1 MTNIFKG
8 WRKNDT
14 FWMLSLF
21 GTAIGAGVLFL
32 PIGVG
37 TAGILGIIMIL
48 ILALPTTFFAHR
60 GLSRFVL
67 SAKND
72 GDDITDVV
80 EQHFG
85 FKIGL
90 LFTIIYF
97 FSIYPILLVYSV
109 SITNTVSKFITD
121 QMHMQTPPRWLLSLV
136 LVGILI
142 GIARFGTSLITKV
155 MSGLAFPF
163 IIVIVLFSFYL
174 IPHWNGAI
182 LSTFSSSV
190 SGGHLVGTLGNLWL
204 LIPVMIFSFNHSP
217 IISSFSVAE
226 RKEYSGEG
234 KDKVDKKISTILLS
248 AETLMV
254 IVAMFFVISCTLALT
269 PDQILEAKN
278 ENVSILD
285 YVATAF
291 NNPIIKYVSPVIA
304 FIAIAKSFLGHYL
317 GTSEGLR
324 GIIRKMEEK
333 SNKTLS
339 SRTVSTIVDLVLLL
353 SAWIVAWVNPSIMG
367 MIETIIGPIIAFI
380 LFLMPMYA
388 IHKSPKLQQYAGKH
402 SNVFVVVIGLIAVSG
417 ILFNIIKLFI

>member
-109 SITNTVSKFITD
+109 SITNTVSKFISD
-121 QMHMQTPPRWLLSLV
+121 QM
-136 LVGILI
+136 
-142 GIARFGTSLITKV
+142 
-155 MSGLAFPF
+155 
-163 IIVIVLFSFYL
+163 
-174 IPHWNGAI
+174 
-182 LSTFSSSV
+182 
-190 SGGHLVGTLGNLWL
+190 
-204 LIPVMIFSFNHSP
+204 
-217 IISSFSVAE
+217 
-226 RKEYSGEG
+226 
-234 KDKVDKKISTILLS
+234 
-248 AETLMV
+248 
-254 IVAMFFVISCTLALT
+254 
-269 PDQILEAKN
+269 
-278 ENVSILD
+278 
-285 YVATAF
+285 
-291 NNPIIKYVSPVIA
+291 
-304 FIAIAKSFLGHYL
+304 
-317 GTSEGLR
+317 
-324 GIIRKMEEK
+324 
-333 SNKTLS
+333 
-339 SRTVSTIVDLVLLL
+339 
-353 SAWIVAWVNPSIMG
+353 
-367 MIETIIGPIIAFI
+367 
-380 LFLMPMYA
+380 
-388 IHKSPKLQQYAGKH
+388 
-402 SNVFVVVIGLIAVSG
+402 
-417 ILFNIIKLFI
+417 